1 LDFKDLKDKLD
12 KALANVLNKETF
24 DGIGK
29 ITSQSIKNRTRL
41 GKGVSQSEGSL
52 EQLKPLAD
60 STKKIRTSKK
70 KSGKLSSQ
78 TAPAKSNLTE
88 TGQMLDSIKYQSS
101 ATEVRIYIEG
111 SDNQK
116 KATDQANQGRKFMN
130 LSKSEVN
137 EVLRFL
143 QNKIKDSFNKG

>member
-1 LDFKDLKDKLD
+1 MDFKDLKDKLD
-12 KALANVLNKETF
+12 KALLNVLNKETF
-24 DGIGK
+24 DSIGK
-29 ITSQSIKNRTRL
+29 MTSLSIKNRTRL

-52 EQLKPLAD
+52 EPLKPLKD
-60 STKKIRTSKK
+60 STKKTRTAKK
-70 KSGKLSSQ
+70 ASGKLSSQ

-88 TGQMLDSIKYQSS
+88 TGKMLDSIKYQSS
-101 ATEVRIYIEG
+101 PTEVRIYIEG

-116 KATDQANQGRKFMN
+116 KATDQAEQGRKFMN